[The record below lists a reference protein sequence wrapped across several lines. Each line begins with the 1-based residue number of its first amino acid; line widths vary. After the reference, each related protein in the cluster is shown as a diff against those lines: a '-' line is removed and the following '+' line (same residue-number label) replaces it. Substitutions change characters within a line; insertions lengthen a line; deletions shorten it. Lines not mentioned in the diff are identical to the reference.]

1 MRKCLSQKSV
11 LNPGLPYSLR
21 LNFPGPRGGDLM
33 ADSISKHLSLF
44 PKGGPA
50 KCTNPEDCRYS
61 SYFYGN
67 SGFTD
72 LVKERLTCFKTG
84 WLPQ

>member
-1 MRKCLSQKSV
+1 
-11 LNPGLPYSLR
+11 
-21 LNFPGPRGGDLM
+21 M